1 MTLFKEVNLFPA
13 KLFQSNT
20 KSKHGGKNFFYV
32 FISKKYLEPKKSVLN
47 VNVDDSKWEKQFF
60 FK

>member
-32 FISKKYLEPKKSVLN
+32 FISKKYLEPKKMKAN
-47 VNVDDSKWEKQFF
+47 GKMF
-60 FK
+60 